1 MQQEPRGQGE
11 AGKSMNTAHGT
22 GAMPQMKA
30 SDADR
35 DAVLADLSR
44 HFEAG
49 RLTSQELDE
58 RTGRAL
64 TARTL
69 HELQDL
75 MNDLPDAQPAVPAAA
90 TLSPRHG
97 YPALA
102 PVIVAL
108 AVVAIVSIVAGAVHG
123 SPAWS
128 AWWIIPAA
136 LIARRLTCRR
146 AARGSGS

>member
-1 MQQEPRGQGE
+1 
-11 AGKSMNTAHGT
+11 MNTSHGT
-22 GAMPQMKA
+22 QAMPQTKA

-35 DAVLADLSR
+35 DAVLADLGK

-64 TARTL
+64 AARTL
-69 HELQDL
+69 DELHDL
-75 MNDLPDAQPAVPAAA
+75 MNDLPAPQPVVPPAADV
-90 TLSPRHG
+90 SPRHV

-108 AVVAIVSIVAGAVHG
+108 AGVIAILAIVAGTVHG
-123 SPAWS
+123 RQVWS
-128 AWWIIPAA
+128 VWWVIPAA
-136 LIARRLTCRR
+136 LIVRWLACHR
-146 AARGSGS
+146 AARRSGRSL